1 MLGGNPLAAKCLVL
15 SIQIIRRE
23 NCHILVGHVV
33 AARLGHILVRGA
45 GKIDQKSRGLC
56 LPTFTHLVIM
66 PSEHPFM
73 LEHT

>member
-1 MLGGNPLAAKCLVL
+1 MR
-15 SIQIIRRE
+15 S
-23 NCHILVGHVV
+23 GHVPIQTRYETRN
-33 AARLGHILVRGA
+33 ALELSRYMRLTLLVNLLRPVGRA